1 MEEDNNMRGLAKF
14 VVWTPLAAALA
25 CSAPAPVAEEPME
38 EAVEAV
44 EESVEDR
51 NKAVVMRYMQEVVND
66 RQLEVLDEILAEDWI
81 AHNPTEPNGR
91 EGLKELFRGFFQMA
105 PELHADVKRIIAE
118 GDLVVTQS
126 HYTAS
131 IADRGNDWA
140 PNSGATVDIFR
151 LVDGVIVEHWD
162 VVQRPIPSES
172 VNGNTMFDGG
182 ALYNYRE

>member
-66 RQLEVLDEILAEDWI
+66 RQLEVWTKSWRRTGSPTTRP
-81 AHNPTEPNGR
+81 NPTDA
-91 EGLKELFRGFFQMA
+91 RG
-105 PELHADVKRIIAE
+105 
-118 GDLVVTQS
+118 
-126 HYTAS
+126 
-131 IADRGNDWA
+131 
-140 PNSGATVDIFR
+140 
-151 LVDGVIVEHWD
+151 
-162 VVQRPIPSES
+162 
-172 VNGNTMFDGG
+172 
-182 ALYNYRE
+182 